1 MTPQFLRM
9 GDNTAQQNTG
19 LRQAKMVRS
28 ERQAAELFGRRLL
41 DVVVYRKL
49 CHIGGK
55 LDLNELVETTEIGD
69 WKMPD
74 FKSACA
80 DGTAQGWLIIEGDTL
95 TLTTAGF
102 AAA

>member
-1 MTPQFLRM
+1 MLLVM
-9 GDNTAQQNTG
+9 SENIAQQNTG
-19 LRQAKMVRS
+19 LRQSKAVRS
-28 ERQAAELFGRRLL
+28 ERQVAELFGRRLL

-49 CHIGGK
+49 CRIGGK
-55 LDLNELVETTEIGD
+55 LDLNDLAETTEIGD

-80 DGTAQGWLIIEGDTL
+80 YGTAQGWLAIEGDTL

>member
-1 MTPQFLRM
+1 MVGAM
-9 GDNTAQQNTG
+9 GDNIAQQNTG
-19 LRQAKMVRS
+19 LRQAKMVHS
-28 ERQAAELFGRRLL
+28 ERQTAELFGRRLL
-41 DVVVYRKL
+41 DVVVYQKFCR
-49 CHIGGK
+49 IGGK
-55 LDLNELVETTEIGD
+55 LDFDDLAETTEIGD

-80 DGTAQGWLIIEGDTL
+80 YGTAQGWLVIEGDTL